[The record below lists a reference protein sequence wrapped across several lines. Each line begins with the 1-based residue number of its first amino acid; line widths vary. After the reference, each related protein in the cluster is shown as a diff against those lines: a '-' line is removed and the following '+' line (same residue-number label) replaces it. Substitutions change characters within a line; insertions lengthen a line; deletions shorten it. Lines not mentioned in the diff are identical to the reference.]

1 MYRPETL
8 AALGIDA
15 EIAAI
20 PGNVAAHAVNVCG
33 GGGLVG
39 LGLGWKDQEAST
51 GFLVSIVD
59 RLDELAGELDADDL
73 LADLDDRLTE
83 IADSAVP
90 YQTWQ
95 RVMACLELGAHEPD
109 DPGMMPESPSL
120 DSLAGVILYEYAS
133 AMAYSL
139 AGLIDEARAEIAD
152 EIEGEG
158 K

>member
-15 EIAAI
+15 ETAAT

-59 RLDELAGELDADDL
+59 QLDELAGELDADDL

-95 RVMACLELGAHEPD
+95 RVMACLELGETEVA
-109 DPGMMPESPSL
+109 DPEMIGENPGL
-120 DSLAGVILYEYAS
+120 DSIAGAILYEVAS
-133 AMAYSL
+133 SVAYTL
-139 AGLIDEARAEIAD
+139 AGLIDEARAEIA
-152 EIEGEG
+152 EQEEG